1 MVSEAVS
8 LSPAILLVISGIPA
22 CCMGRL
28 SSASALMMLD
38 MPRVLDEF
46 EMRSWSP
53 LKLELELSVEVKVSA
68 LLVVSGSGV
77 SIVAM

>member
-1 MVSEAVS
+1 
-8 LSPAILLVISGIPA
+8 
-22 CCMGRL
+22 MGRL

>member
-1 MVSEAVS
+1 
-8 LSPAILLVISGIPA
+8 
-22 CCMGRL
+22 
-28 SSASALMMLD
+28 MMLD